1 MGDFQEPSLQPFTA
15 KLIRHTRH
23 RRHRRHTLCRPG
35 AAPCWPGETNT
46 TCLWKWIFLLGTAR
60 HGTENCAVP
69 SWCQGPDLED
79 LFQLFMRAFDRWKS
93 VMHSKFELLFF
104 FYKILK
110 LSLLTWNLF
119 YFKFQTSFQT
129 FSFSLAPLKTKTRLL
144 KRLLKHDY
152 MKNKFD

>member
-1 MGDFQEPSLQPFTA
+1 MSFRSHPYNLSQPNWYGTHGTRCADLVPRRADLVPRTRRVYANEFFYSARHDTARKIVPCRAGVKALILRICFNFSCVLSTVENRSCIPSL
-15 KLIRHTRH
+15 
-23 RRHRRHTLCRPG
+23 
-35 AAPCWPGETNT
+35 NY
-46 TCLWKWIFLLGTAR
+46 
-60 HGTENCAVP
+60 
-69 SWCQGPDLED
+69 
-79 LFQLFMRAFDRWKS
+79 
-93 VMHSKFELLFF
+93 FF

-129 FSFSLAPLKTKTRLL
+129 FSFSLAPFKTKTRLL